1 MRTKVFI
8 DGEHGTTGL
17 QIRKRLAS
25 RNDLEVL
32 SISAE
37 DRHNETAR
45 LERLNAA
52 DIAILCLPDDAAIET
67 VKSIAN
73 NKKLRIIDSS
83 TAHRISPQWVYGFAE
98 LTKGQSERIEAAQF
112 VANPGCYPTGALS
125 IIRPLREAGI
135 MAEDFPVSIN
145 AVSGYTG
152 GGKKMIGQM
161 EDQSR
166 EDHITANYFI
176 YGLNLRHKHVP
187 EIRVHGKLAQSP
199 IFVPSVGRFPQ
210 GMIVNI
216 PLHNKLLEKTVSL
229 TDLRSIFNA
238 HYHESKVVKVASEE
252 ENSRLARLD
261 AELLANTDELTI
273 FVFGDEKNGL
283 FNICAVL
290 DNLGKGASGAAV
302 QNLDLM
308 IGKNRKD

>member
-25 RNDLEVL
+25 RDDLEIL
-32 SISAE
+32 SIPLE
-37 DRHNETAR
+37 DRHNDAAR
-45 LERLNAA
+45 FERLNEA
-52 DIAILCLPDDAAIET
+52 DIAILCLPDDAAIAT
-67 VKSIAN
+67 VNAVTEN
-73 NKKLRIIDSS
+73 HKLRIIDSS

-98 LTKGQSERIEAAQF
+98 LTEGQAERIGSARF

-125 IIRPLREAGI
+125 IIRPLREANLI
-135 MAEDFPVSIN
+135 DENFPVSIN

-152 GGKKMIGQM
+152 GGKKMISQM
-161 EDQSR
+161 ENQNGDDR
-166 EDHITANYFI
+166 ITANYFL

-187 EIRVHGKLAQSP
+187 EIRVHGKLAKTP
-199 IFVPSVGRFPQ
+199 LFVPSVGRFPQ

-216 PLHNKLLEKTVSL
+216 PLHNSLLKKHVTGN
-229 TDLRSIFNA
+229 DLRTIFND
-238 HYHESKVVKVASEE
+238 HYRHSKLISVATEE
-252 ENSRLARLD
+252 ENNRLVRLD
-261 AELLANTDELTI
+261 AELLANTDKLKI
-273 FVFGDEKNGL
+273 FVFGDDAAGIY
-283 FNICAVL
+283 NISAVL

-308 IGKNRKD
+308 IGKS

>member
-25 RNDLEVL
+25 RADLDIL
-32 SISAE
+32 SIPLE
-37 DRHNETAR
+37 DRHNSTAR

-67 VKSIAN
+67 VNILAN
-73 NKKLRIIDSS
+73 NHKLRIIDSS
-83 TAHRISPQWVYGFAE
+83 TAHRISPDWVYGFAE
-98 LTKGQSERIEAAQF
+98 LTKRQPERIKSARF

-125 IIRPLREAGI
+125 LIRPLREAGI
-135 MAEDFPVSIN
+135 IDEDYPVSIN

-152 GGKKMIGQM
+152 GGKKMIAQM
-161 EDQSR
+161 ENPSGNDGIS
-166 EDHITANYFI
+166 ANYFI
-176 YGLNLRHKHVP
+176 YGLNLKHKHVP
-187 EIRVHGKLAQSP
+187 EIRIHGKLAQSP

-210 GMIVNI
+210 GMIVNV
-216 PLHNKLLEKTVSL
+216 PVHNSLLTKTV
-229 TDLRSIFNA
+229 TAQALRNIFSEHFQKTEIVN
-238 HYHESKVVKVASEE
+238 VVSEE
-252 ENSRLARLD
+252 ENSKLARLD
-261 AELLANTDELTI
+261 AELLANTDKLKI
-273 FVFGDEKNGL
+273 FVFGDDSNGIYNL
-283 FNICAVL
+283 CAVL

-308 IGKNRKD
+308 IGKTASN

>member
-83 TAHRISPQWVYGFAE
+83 TAHRICPQWVYGFAE

-166 EDHITANYFI
+166 EDRITANYFI

-238 HYHESKVVKVASEE
+238 HYHESKFVKVASEE

-261 AELLANTDELTI
+261 AELLANTDELKI

>member
-25 RNDLEVL
+25 RADLDIL
-32 SISAE
+32 SIPLE
-37 DRHNETAR
+37 DRHNSTAR

-67 VKSIAN
+67 VNILAN
-73 NKKLRIIDSS
+73 NHKLRIIDSS
-83 TAHRISPQWVYGFAE
+83 TAHRISPDWVYGFAE
-98 LTKGQSERIEAAQF
+98 LTKGQPERIKSARF

-125 IIRPLREAGI
+125 LIRPLREAGI
-135 MAEDFPVSIN
+135 IDEDYPVSIN

-152 GGKKMIGQM
+152 GGKKMIAQM
-161 EDQSR
+161 ENPSGNDGIS
-166 EDHITANYFI
+166 ANYFI
-176 YGLNLRHKHVP
+176 YGLNLKHKHVP
-187 EIRVHGKLAQSP
+187 EIRIHGKLAQSP

-210 GMIVNI
+210 GMIVNV
-216 PLHNKLLEKTVSL
+216 PLHNSLLTKTV
-229 TDLRSIFNA
+229 TAQALRNIFSEHFQKTEIVN
-238 HYHESKVVKVASEE
+238 VVSEE
-252 ENSRLARLD
+252 ENSKLARLD
-261 AELLANTDELTI
+261 AELLANTDKLKI
-273 FVFGDEKNGL
+273 FVFGDESNGIYNL
-283 FNICAVL
+283 CAVL

-308 IGKNRKD
+308 IGKTASN

>member
-25 RNDLEVL
+25 RNDLEIL

-45 LERLNAA
+45 LQRLNAA

-67 VKSIAN
+67 VKSVAN

-83 TAHRISPQWVYGFAE
+83 TAHRISPQWIYGFAE

-166 EDHITANYFI
+166 EDRITANYFI

-199 IFVPSVGRFPQ
+199 IFMPSVGRFPQ

-216 PLHNKLLEKTVSL
+216 PLHNTLLTKTVSL
-229 TDLRSIFNA
+229 ADLRSIFNA
-238 HYHESKVVKVASEE
+238 HYRESKFVKVASEE

-261 AELLANTDELTI
+261 AELLANTDELKI
-273 FVFGDEKNGL
+273 FVFGDEKNGI
-283 FNICAVL
+283 FNISAVL

-308 IGKNRKD
+308 IGDHRKD